1 MSSTLAYR
9 PDIDGLRAIAVL
21 PVILFHAGFD
31 WFSGGYVGVD
41 VFFVISGYLI
51 TNILL
56 REIRSGTFSL
66 VHFYERRARR
76 ILPALF
82 LVCLAS
88 LPVAWWLLP
97 PQALTDFAQSLI
109 ATATFWS
116 NILFWLE
123 SDYFAATAELKPLL
137 HTWSLAIEEQF
148 YLFFPLILLL
158 LAKWQLSRIN
168 LLILLFAV
176 ISYGLMLWGL
186 PRYPEATFYL
196 LPTRAW
202 ELMAG
207 ALLAVWHTRRI
218 EANHT
223 PIPAAT
229 ATNMLSLSGL
239 LLIATAVF
247 FLDHDTPFP
256 SHWTLLPVIGTAL
269 IIGFSQPG
277 HWVHRLLRQRPL
289 VLIGLFSYSAY
300 LWHQPM
306 FAFAKIYY
314 ISVPPPAVMVLLVM
328 LSLLLAY
335 LSWRYIEFPFR
346 SRSRVSRQTVF
357 VCSGVA
363 STAIIAIGL
372 SGYLNQG
379 FPILRSTPQLIE
391 SLKTARPSPMREQ
404 CHTQGNDY
412 LKPKNSCTYG
422 GDNITWA
429 VFGDSHAVEPAY
441 ALAQELKQ
449 INKGIKHYSFS
460 LCGPNYGLNDSVELE
475 IPNGCSDWTKEAI
488 EDIKLTASINNVL
501 VVFRLNYYLYGP
513 HENTYP
519 ELPQQTT
526 KHQREQVWQGLVNTL
541 AALVDQGKEVMLMLQ
556 APEPPTHIG
565 NLLFASQ
572 ENLSLVK
579 GVPFYWWSMR
589 NGYVWAKISELPT
602 SIKIIDPSDILC
614 DKVYCYVTDQDGNA
628 RYFDDD
634 HLSVKGAIWSLRLRP
649 KFLLSVQQ

>member
-51 TNILL
+51 TSILL

-88 LPVAWWLLP
+88 LPFAWWLLP

-148 YLFFPLILLL
+148 YLFFPLILLV

-218 EANHT
+218 DANHT
-223 PIPAAT
+223 PIPTAP

-239 LLIATAVF
+239 LLIATAVLL
-247 FLDHDTPFP
+247 LDHDTPFP

-277 HWVHRLLRQRPL
+277 HWAHRLLRQRPL
-289 VLIGLFSYSAY
+289 VLIGLISYSAY

-314 ISVPPPAVMVLLVM
+314 ISVPPPAVMGLLVM

-335 LSWRYIEFPFR
+335 LSWSYIEFPFR

-363 STAIIAIGL
+363 SSAIIAIGL
-372 SGYLNQG
+372 SGYLSQG

-404 CHTQGNDY
+404 CHTQGTDY

-441 ALAQELKQ
+441 ALAQKLKLT
-449 INKGIKHYSFS
+449 NEGIKHYSFS
-460 LCGPNYGLNDSVELE
+460 LCGPNYGASIDVPAGCDEWTQEVLADLE
-475 IPNGCSDWTKEAI
+475 QRS
-488 EDIKLTASINNVL
+488 DIKNVL
-501 VVFRLNYYLYGP
+501 VAFRLNYYLFGP
-513 HENTYP
+513 HEDKYP
-519 ELPQQTT
+519 HLPNAVVQQA
-526 KHQREQVWQGLVNTL
+526 RANVWQGFVNTL
-541 AALVDQGKEVMLMLQ
+541 NELKAMGKNVIVLLQ
-556 APEPPTHIG
+556 APEPPTHID
-565 NLLFASQ
+565 NLLFTHQ
-572 ENLSLVK
+572 EDLNRVK
-579 GVPFYWWSMR
+579 GVPRAWWEQR
-589 NGYVWAKISELPT
+589 NAYVNAHLNELPDLQEV
-602 SIKIIDPSDILC
+602 IDPTPMLC
-614 DKVYCYVTDQDGNA
+614 DEKYCYVTTENQSA
-628 RYFDDD
+628 LYFDDD
-634 HLSVKGAIWSLRLRP
+634 HLSIIGAHKVVSNI
-649 KFLLSVQQ
+649 Q